1 VKTIHHDALTLFTR
15 LGNPT
20 VVIRI
25 AKSYIPFKRI
35 SRPCYIL
42 KLGID
47 RADTSGIDHRLLGS
61 YRVLKICSGKMEDKG
76 KVISSTVDPKQ
87 LTVSLYRNSVKIFS
101 RKPVEFKNLGEK
113 MIDNDPSGRILHF
126 LCPSTGPGLMM
137 IALREYKDRPEI
149 TLGVIN
155 MVDFTYTDYELISIR
170 KDAAVKL

>member
-1 VKTIHHDALTLFTR
+1 MRFLFLPVLVTLQLSFALPSPIFPLKEYP
-15 LGNPT
+15 G
-20 VVIRI
+20 
-25 AKSYIPFKRI
+25 
-35 SRPCYIL
+35 PCYIL

-61 YRVLKICSGKMEDKG
+61 YRVLKICSGKIEDKG
-76 KVISSTVDPKQ
+76 KVITSTVDSKQ

-101 RKPVEFKNLGEK
+101 SKLVEFKNLGEK
-113 MIDNDPSGRILHF
+113 MIDDDPSGRVLHF

-137 IALREYKDRPEI
+137 IALRERKDRPEV

-155 MVDFTYTDYELISIR
+155 MADLTYTEYELISIR